1 MAKFFTGLLLGD
13 FESDVQQCKACQGE
27 INKDDKACEVDEIDQ
42 DGHPVPSAGIVEP
55 AMEEETLLAT
65 CECLEVEVV
74 LVVVVVVMMLH
85 ITKPVVVPHDMM
97 IIILV
102 VVIWWP
108 W

>member
-1 MAKFFTGLLLGD
+1 MAKFFTGLLLGY

-27 INKDDKACEVDEIDQ
+27 IDKDDKACEVDEIDQ
-42 DGHPVPSAGIVEP
+42 DGHLVPSASIVEP

-85 ITKPVVVPHDMM
+85 ITKPVVVPHDIM

>member
-27 INKDDKACEVDEIDQ
+27 INKDDKACEV
-42 DGHPVPSAGIVEP
+42 GHLVPSASIVEP

-74 LVVVVVVMMLH
+74 LVVVVVVMMVY
-85 ITKPVVVPHDMM
+85 ITRYRSWCLMP
-97 IIILV
+97 
-102 VVIWWP
+102 
-108 W
+108 

>member
-1 MAKFFTGLLLGD
+1 MPERKCFF
-13 FESDVQQCKACQGE
+13 SVDVFPYE
-27 INKDDKACEVDEIDQ
+27 VDEVDEIDQ
-42 DGHPVPSAGIVEP
+42 DGHPVPSASIVEP